1 SARASFYVAARSRV
15 RGGRVLPLV
24 VRPVPVG
31 DGSSWRSWRACRRA
45 GCAGCRRRPNSA
57 RRRAVPIGHLL
68 ERCWLA
74 GRPRVLTS
82 LWCLL
87 LRLLAAQRCSDFVGV
102 EFVDGALGPVLGF
115 VGPLPQVACHA
126 HLLAFGQ
133 VLCGGL
139 CGVAPGGDGQE
150 RG

>member
-1 SARASFYVAARSRV
+1 
-15 RGGRVLPLV
+15 
-24 VRPVPVG
+24 
-31 DGSSWRSWRACRRA
+31 
-45 GCAGCRRRPNSA
+45 
-57 RRRAVPIGHLL
+57 RAVPIGHLL

-87 LRLLAAQRCSDFVGV
+87 LRLLAAQRCCDFVGV
-102 EFVDGALGPVLGF
+102 ELVCCALGPVLGF

-150 RG
+150 RGGLVLPFAGVVFAALRAGDAHIGNRFAGVGEFELGVGNEVAGGLYA